1 MRDVSEY
8 LASIDLV
15 PPTKA
20 VPLKVAYQD
29 ACHLAHGQGIRLQP
43 RKILSMIPGLEL
55 VELRESD
62 TCCGSAGI
70 YNIVQPEMADSLL
83 RRKMANIA
91 ATGAAVVASANPG
104 CMHAAQAGGPAV
116 RAAGR
121 GSARRRFDG

>member
-1 MRDVSEY
+1 
-8 LASIDLV
+8 
-15 PPTKA
+15 
-20 VPLKVAYQD
+20 LKVAYQD

-55 VELRESD
+55 VELPESD

-91 ATGAAVVASANPG
+91 ATGATAVASANAG
-104 CMHAAQAGGPAV
+104 CMLQLKLGVRQYGPQV
-116 RAAGR
+116 EVLHVVDLMDRAYG
-121 GSARRRFDG
+121 